1 MDNSK
6 YTVVITYQ
14 QPYRTGSSGSLEAS
28 SGNWITSPVYS
39 GGYYVASIP
48 ELRMLATG
56 STHLAALNTVLAAA
70 TASSGPDTGMPPL
83 ESIRNK

>member
-6 YTVVITYQ
+6 YTVMITYQ
-14 QPYRTGSSGSLEAS
+14 QPYRTSSTGTSSNGS
-28 SGNWITSPVYS
+28 WITLPVYS

-48 ELRMLATG
+48 ELRMNATG

-70 TASSGPDTGMPPL
+70 TASTGPDTGMPPL

>member
-6 YTVVITYQ
+6 YTVVITYE
-14 QPYRTGSSGSLEAS
+14 QPFRTGSTGALSNGS
-28 SGNWITSPVYS
+28 WITSPVYS

-70 TASSGPDTGMPPL
+70 TASTGPDTGMPPL
-83 ESIRNK
+83 ESTRIQ

>member
-6 YTVVITYQ
+6 YTVMITYQ
-14 QPYRTGSSGSLEAS
+14 QPYRTSSTGAS
-28 SGNWITSPVYS
+28 DGNGGWITSPVYS
-39 GGYYVASIP
+39 GGYYVATIP
-48 ELRMLATG
+48 ELRMNATG

-70 TASSGPDTGMPPL
+70 TASTGPDTGMPPL